1 MTTTTKLDSPK
12 LPKLNSL
19 KLDQSEQSEEN

>member
-1 MTTTTKLDSPK
+1 

-19 KLDQSEQSEEN
+19 N

>member
-1 MTTTTKLDSPK
+1 

-19 KLDQSEQSEEN
+19 NPNGI